1 MHPSSSNESNNWPYV
16 CCLLG
21 WQYTAK
27 IIQTARKSRI
37 VFMCTTKL
45 VSSKYAAI
53 YLTDVFQFG
62 STTNSA
68 PSLHSVLSLRVR
80 PRSTNVTDVSKPG
93 SKMYFILSVQFISSH
108 FCYRHYTYISS
119 RTDVSQSGSTIFFI
133 LSSVNISSFLLQR
146 VYLHILKDWCFP
158 VW

>member
-1 MHPSSSNESNNWPYV
+1 
-16 CCLLG
+16 
-21 WQYTAK
+21 
-27 IIQTARKSRI
+27 
-37 VFMCTTKL
+37 MCTTKL

-119 RTDVSQSGSTIFFI
+119 RTDVSQSGSTMHFILSVQFTSPHFSLREYTYIFTTSDVSQSCSTIFFI
-133 LSSVNISSFLLQR
+133 LCSVHISSFLLQT
-146 VYLHILKDWCFP
+146 VPLHILKD
-158 VW
+158 